1 MSVDNFISA
10 VKAKRDE
17 HIAAVTERITD
28 QNGHYDY
35 DDRVKDTDALIGA
48 VLDVVE
54 EQYNDFITAEVD
66 GDEGDSTVIVS
77 CASDLSTLYFE
88 EVSN

>member
-17 HIAAVTERITD
+17 HIAAVTERVTATIYY
-28 QNGHYDY
+28 GY
-35 DDRVKDTDALIGA
+35 DDRMKDTDAIIGA

-54 EQYNDFITAEVD
+54 EQYGDIITAATE
-66 GDEGDSTVIVS
+66 EGDDVTVS

>member
-10 VKAKRDE
+10 IKVKRDE
-17 HIAAVTERITD
+17 AISFFNDKAEANGGVIPTEELVLGVDSLVGT
-28 QNGHYDY
+28 
-35 DDRVKDTDALIGA
+35 
-48 VLDVVE
+48 VLDTIE
-54 EQYNDFITAEVD
+54 EQYGDIITAATDD
-66 GDEGDSTVIVS
+66 GEDVAVT

>member
-17 HIAAVTERITD
+17 HIASVTERITNE
-28 QNGHYDY
+28 NGHYDY
-35 DDRVKDTDALIGA
+35 EDRVKDTDAIIGA
-48 VLDVVE
+48 ILDVVE
-54 EQYNDFITAEVD
+54 EQYGDIITAENDD
-66 GDEGDSTVIVS
+66 GEDVTVS
-77 CASDLSTLYFE
+77 CSSDLSTLYFE